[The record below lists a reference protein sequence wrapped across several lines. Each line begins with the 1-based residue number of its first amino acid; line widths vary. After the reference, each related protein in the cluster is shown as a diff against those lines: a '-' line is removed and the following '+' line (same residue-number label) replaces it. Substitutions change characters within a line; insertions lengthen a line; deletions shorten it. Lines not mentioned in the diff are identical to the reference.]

1 MEVGAPWKISGL
13 FDAETTVSIMTADD
27 WEICEIAPVEDEW
40 TPEEIARVE
49 MMRAAPQML
58 EALRAI
64 RQICH
69 SRSSYVHARLR
80 RINDIAETAIGDAIA
95 NTTGGRP
102 DTTDP

>member
-40 TPEEIARVE
+40 TPEEIDRIGI
-49 MMRAAPQML
+49 MRAAPQML

-64 RQICH
+64 RKICY
-69 SRSSYVHARLR
+69 SRSYAQTSETLIHV
-80 RINDIAETAIGDAIA
+80 IDIAEMAISAADMKIF
-95 NTTGGRP
+95 GGRR
-102 DTTDP
+102 